1 MKSNFLHLTTVWA
14 MALCLSLISCNSNN
28 GSNSIVAGT
37 GSANDVAVTGT
48 VDDIG
53 SVYVQLDGKFNL
65 DPISLTL
72 SDVKV
77 GVEVSENREFK
88 PSRFC
93 RATVVGE
100 TSFSVKVMELRP
112 QTTYYYCTSV
122 IDSERG
128 RTYVGRVQSFTT
140 AEKSL
145 GRIVPIDLGLSVRWA
160 SCNVGA
166 EIPEDYGNYYAW
178 GEIVGYDE
186 ADENNKKNYA
196 YNTQTSYV
204 KTYYNWSTYKYCD
217 GNSTTLT
224 KYCTKDDF
232 GIVDEKLTLELM
244 DDAAHINMGGRWRMP
259 THTEWSE
266 LQAHCRW
273 DWITQ
278 NGVKGCKVTGPNG
291 NSIFLPACGYRYE
304 SGVTH
309 VGVDGYYWSSTL
321 DGSYPN
327 RAWRARFND
336 ENVGMMSRYRNDGRP
351 IRAVCP

>member
-1 MKSNFLHLTTVWA
+1 
-14 MALCLSLISCNSNN
+14 
-28 GSNSIVAGT
+28 
-37 GSANDVAVTGT
+37 VTGT

-65 DPISLTL
+65 EPISLTL

-178 GEIVGYDE
+178 GEIVRYDE

-217 GNSTTLT
+217 GNSTSLT
-224 KYCTKDDF
+224 KYCTKDNF
-232 GIVDEKLTLELM
+232 GIIDEKLTLELM

-291 NSIFLPACGYRYE
+291 NSIFLPAAGYRFE
-304 SGVTH
+304 SAVSH
-309 VGVDGYYWSSTL
+309 VGVDGYYWSSSL